1 MTRFAST
8 LSKWKRS
15 DYTGPN
21 RCLPCTVVNVILA
34 AGGALVSAAL
44 IAATGIPWGPLVG
57 GLVFGVSLVLIYF
70 NGYLVPG
77 TPELTKRYLPRWLL
91 AAFGKDDAPRFGGP
105 FDPDAELRA
114 AGIVIDGP
122 ADLELLPA
130 FERAWRTAIDDI
142 GAGDMSIGSE
152 IAQRIAAL
160 GGFDIE
166 NLEFV
171 ERGNAFR
178 VWYDEELIATW
189 ESRAACLADVAAAD
203 VIDEYDDRWHARPLA
218 MQAELLGALRLF
230 LERCPVCHGSVTL
243 SLDVVSSCCYDYDV
257 VAMTCNGCNARLFE
271 IETNGKLPDS
281 DERTER

>member
-1 MTRFAST
+1 MNRFVSRV
-8 LSKWKRS
+8 SRWKRPE
-15 DYTGPN
+15 YTGPN
-21 RCLPCTVVNVILA
+21 RCLPCTAVNV
-34 AGGALVSAAL
+34 L
-44 IAATGIPWGPLVG
+44 IAAGVAIAGTGLAVAVGAPLAPLVG
-57 GLVFGVSLVLIYF
+57 AVILGVSFVSIYF

-77 TPELTKRYLPRWLL
+77 TPELTKRYFPRWLL
-91 AAFGKDDAPRFGGP
+91 AAFGKDDAPRFDGP
-105 FDPDAELRA
+105 FDPDVELRT
-114 AGIVIDGP
+114 AGIVIDGVT
-122 ADLELLPA
+122 DLELLPA

-203 VIDEYDDRWHARPLA
+203 VIDEYDDRWHERPLA